1 VTAEDRG
8 REKLVLKRQQSNGV
22 TQALR
27 QRDEQKLE
35 AFQAD
40 HRAKRRAVRVKELK
54 KQVKFLEDNDLRSQL
69 RREKAG
75 RGQKHEQGGG
85 EAEQKWVHGQK
96 R

>member
-27 QRDEQKLE
+27 QRDEQELE
-35 AFQAD
+35 AFQD

-54 KQVKFLEDNDLRSQL
+54 KKGKFLVDNDVRSQL

>member
-27 QRDEQKLE
+27 QRDEQELE
-35 AFQAD
+35 AFQD

-54 KQVKFLEDNDLRSQL
+54 KKGKFLVDNDVRSQL
-69 RREKAG
+69 MREKAG